1 VFTLTNNKQRIKN
14 NKMKIIFK
22 LAWRNIW
29 RNKRRTYI
37 TIASVFFSVFLTILF
52 SSLNQGLFENMIDS
66 SVGQFSGYIQI
77 QNPEYFE
84 DKIIDNSLETSEAL
98 ESKIVANENVEAA
111 LPRVESF
118 ALAASNSLSKGTM
131 VVGADFEKERLY
143 NQLDERVVEGTYNE
157 NNANA
162 IMIGDGLAKYLNVK
176 VGDTLILMGQGYHG
190 SSAAGIYPI
199 QAILK
204 YGTPNLSKQ
213 IVFLP
218 ILEAQHLFGL
228 ENKLS
233 SFNLILKNKAKAKK
247 TTLEINEQL
256 KETLAENRAYNWEET
271 SPEIISLI
279 TAANGKNAIFK
290 IILYAIVAFGMFGTS
305 LMMLSERTEEFR
317 VLVSIGM
324 KRLLLAVT
332 VYLEIIILSLLGALL
347 AVLASF
353 PVAFYF
359 FKNPIP
365 IAESM
370 SAQYEQYG
378 IEAVLPFSID
388 AQVFTNEVQT
398 ILILAAIIA
407 IYAFVKILNFNPI
420 ESKNN

>member
-1 VFTLTNNKQRIKN
+1 
-14 NKMKIIFK
+14 MKTIIK

-52 SSLNQGLFENMIDS
+52 SSLNQGLFENMIDT

-84 DKIIDNSLETSEAL
+84 DKIIDNSLKTSDAL
-98 ESKIVANENVEAA
+98 EAKIVANKNVEAA

-118 ALAASNSLSKGTM
+118 ALAASNTLSKGTM

-143 NQLDERVVEGTYNE
+143 NQLDERVAEGTYNE
-157 NNANA
+157 NNDNA
-162 IMIGDGLAKYLNVK
+162 IMIGDGLAKYLKVK

-204 YGTPNLSKQ
+204 YGSPKLSKQ

-218 ILEAQHLFGL
+218 ILEAQRLFGL
-228 ENKLS
+228 ENQLS
-233 SFNLILKNKAKAKK
+233 SYNLILKNKSKAKK
-247 TTLEINEQL
+247 TTVQLNEQL
-256 KETLAENRAYNWEET
+256 KETLAQNKAYHWEET
-271 SPEIISLI
+271 SPDIVGLI
-279 TAANGKNAIFK
+279 RASNGKNSIFK

-305 LMMLSERTEEFR
+305 LMMLSERAQEFR
-317 VLVSIGM
+317 VLISIGM
-324 KRLLLAVT
+324 KRIWLAFT
-332 VYLEIIILSLLGALL
+332 VYLEIIILSLLGAFL

-353 PVAFYF
+353 PIAFFF
-359 FKNPIP
+359 FKNPIKLP
-365 IAESM
+365 EAA

-398 ILILAAIIA
+398 ILILAAILA

-420 ESKNN
+420 ESKQQ

>member
-1 VFTLTNNKQRIKN
+1 
-14 NKMKIIFK
+14 MKTIIK

-29 RNKRRTYI
+29 RNKRRTII
-37 TIASVFFSVFLTILF
+37 TIASVFFAVFLTILF
-52 SSLNQGLFENMIDS
+52 SSLTQGLFENMIDS

-84 DKIIDNSLETSEAL
+84 DKIIDNSLETSDAL
-98 ESKIVANENVEAA
+98 ESKIVANKNVEAA

-118 ALAASNSLSKGTM
+118 ALAASNTLSKGTM
-131 VVGADFEKERLY
+131 VVGADFERERLY

-157 NNANA
+157 NNDNA

-176 VGDTLILMGQGYHG
+176 IGDTLILMGQGYHG

-204 YGTPNLSKQ
+204 YGTPKLSKQ

-218 ILEAQHLFGL
+218 ILEAQKLFGL
-228 ENKLS
+228 ENQLS
-233 SFNLILKNKAKAKK
+233 SFNLILKNKSKAKK
-247 TTLEINEQL
+247 TTVELNDQL
-256 KETLAENRAYNWEET
+256 KETLSQNKAYHWEDT
-271 SPEIISLI
+271 SPDIISLI
-279 TAANGKNAIFK
+279 TASNGKNAIFK

-305 LMMLSERTEEFR
+305 LMMLSERAQEFR
-317 VLVSIGM
+317 VLISIGM
-324 KRLLLAVT
+324 KKIILATT
-332 VYLEIIILSLLGALL
+332 VYLEIIFLSLIG
-347 AVLASF
+347 AVLAAIVSF
-353 PVAFYF
+353 PIAYYF

-365 IAESM
+365 LAESM
-370 SAQYEQYG
+370 SAQYEQFG

-398 ILILAAIIA
+398 ILILAAILA
-407 IYAFVKILNFNPI
+407 IYAFIKILNFNPI
-420 ESKNN
+420 ESKNNS